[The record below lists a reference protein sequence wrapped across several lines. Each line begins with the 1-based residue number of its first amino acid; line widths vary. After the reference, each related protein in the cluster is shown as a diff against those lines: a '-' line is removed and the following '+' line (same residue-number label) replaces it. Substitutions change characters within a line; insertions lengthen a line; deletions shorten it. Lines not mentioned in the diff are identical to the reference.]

1 MVRGTKVSLTLQSFA
16 ETAVSL
22 AYRNTV
28 FLPQLVLFVSNSN
41 FVFISMGKY
50 GCNWVTIDQ
59 QAALNNASKTSR
71 PRKSA
76 ATPATG
82 GTLAATTPIK
92 TVSITE
98 AQHKKL
104 KENVVAHSEL
114 KQLFKN
120 LKDQHTAL
128 TNQYNAKNNE
138 SASRQ
143 EEIEEKDKQL
153 AELTD
158 QVNKQNDEI
167 TALKTELAAASE
179 AIAATGAV
187 DESKLNT
194 ELLGF
199 TDETTKTCLFR
210 TWKFIENEED
220 LVFAAQELIPFL
232 PIALDIPEAE
242 YVTNY
247 KGKVNEA
254 LSKARQY
261 VQSEGKKRAFGM

>member
-1 MVRGTKVSLTLQSFA
+1 MILTETYCKAQRQQWLVARLLMVRGTKVSLTLQSFA
-16 ETAVSL
+16 EIAVSL

-104 KENVVAHSEL
+104 KANVVAHSEL

-143 EEIEEKDKQL
+143 EEIEEKRQ
-153 AELTD
+153 T
-158 QVNKQNDEI
+158 I
-167 TALKTELAAASE
+167 
-179 AIAATGAV
+179 GRV
-187 DESKLNT
+187 D
-194 ELLGF
+194 
-199 TDETTKTCLFR
+199 
-210 TWKFIENEED
+210 
-220 LVFAAQELIPFL
+220 
-232 PIALDIPEAE
+232 
-242 YVTNY
+242 
-247 KGKVNEA
+247 
-254 LSKARQY
+254 
-261 VQSEGKKRAFGM
+261 

>member
-1 MVRGTKVSLTLQSFA
+1 M
-16 ETAVSL
+16 
-22 AYRNTV
+22 
-28 FLPQLVLFVSNSN
+28 
-41 FVFISMGKY
+41 
-50 GCNWVTIDQ
+50 
-59 QAALNNASKTSR
+59 
-71 PRKSA
+71 
-76 ATPATG
+76 
-82 GTLAATTPIK
+82 
-92 TVSITE
+92 
-98 AQHKKL
+98 
-104 KENVVAHSEL
+104 SE
-114 KQLFKN
+114 
-120 LKDQHTAL
+120 
-128 TNQYNAKNNE
+128 
-138 SASRQ
+138 
-143 EEIEEKDKQL
+143 
-153 AELTD
+153 

-199 TDETTKTCLFR
+199 TDETTKTYLFR